1 MKPAPPPYADHGPS
15 AMTLQRLQQL
25 LDAYGANPER
35 WSSEDRAAAL
45 ALLAHSTEA
54 RAQRDAAARLDALLD
69 LAPVAQPSPELA
81 ARILAAVPAQ
91 ETQAE
96 SPRNEPVRLL
106 RAGQRHQPSA
116 TRRSGKSESP
126 RRMRVWPALAVAVS
140 LAVVLWGVRTLLPSR
155 HELPSDVIASLGVYT
170 TPTDVLLQWPGVD
183 ILNTLPSVGCMDSE
197 LGCPALNVSPGVESQ
212 SYARERHYV

>member
-1 MKPAPPPYADHGPS
+1 MKPAPPPHANHGPS
-15 AMTLQRLQQL
+15 VMTLQRLQQL
-25 LDAYGANPER
+25 LDAYRANPEQWPWEER
-35 WSSEDRAAAL
+35 VAAL
-45 ALLAHSTEA
+45 ALLAYSTEA
-54 RAQRDAAARLDALLD
+54 RAQRDAAAGLDALLD